1 MTVIKFPR
9 DYQEPPPEP
18 EPQLELWPDLPALEP
33 LDKHEQ
39 LRQVIA
45 EIADDIAGAVA
56 HLRTLNIT
64 GVFTHLC
71 VARNRLARLDDF
83 VGEVTL

>member
-1 MTVIKFPR
+1 MSVIRFTR
-9 DYQEPPPEP
+9 DYKEPPPGP
-18 EPQLELWPDLPALEP
+18 ETQLELWPDLPALEP
-33 LDKHEQ
+33 LDKHGE

-56 HLRTLNIT
+56 HLRTRNIA
-64 GVFTHLC
+64 GAFTHLC
-71 VARNRLARLDDF
+71 AARNRLAWLDNF